1 MTRPDDGGRGAAGIA
16 SGLGDR
22 RRRRFLRRSRNGEVP
37 LLAGAGN
44 GRIPPSGR
52 IRDLGLINWLV
63 AKSAART
70 VGAPQMHL
78 FSTLGQ
84 HKRLFLA
91 MLPYSGALLRGR
103 LPSVDTELVILRVAH
118 LRASDYELQ
127 HHRRLGRRRGL
138 DEQTQQSIFSWPA
151 ESAGLTPRQ
160 QALLSATDEFIT
172 ERSISDATWQQLA
185 AHLDRRQ
192 LIEFCMLAGQYDGL
206 AATMS
211 ALEIPLDHPPEREPS

>member
-1 MTRPDDGGRGAAGIA
+1 MTGSA
-16 SGLGDR
+16 
-22 RRRRFLRRSRNGEVP
+22 E
-37 LLAGAGN
+37 
-44 GRIPPSGR
+44 GRIPSSWKL
-52 IRDLGLINWLV
+52 RDLGLINWIV

-78 FSTLGQ
+78 FATLGQ

-103 LPSVDTELVILRVAH
+103 LPRADTELVILRVAH
-118 LRASDYELQ
+118 LRNSEYELQ
-127 HHRRLGRRRGL
+127 HHRVMGRRRGL
-138 DEQTQQSIFSWPA
+138 DDRTQAMIFAWPNPTGNSR
-151 ESAGLTPRQ
+151 ELTDRQ
-160 QALLSATDEFIT
+160 RALLRATDEFIND
-172 ERSISDATWQQLA
+172 RSISAEVWQQLS

-211 ALEIPLDHPPEREPS
+211 ALDIPLDHPR